1 MVISDLKQLRA
12 QYHPADDTSAVGGAV
27 TAAEITGTVLGEVV
41 PVASMVVSN
50 TAQTYFYKT
59 FIKNTH
65 ATDVAYD
72 VKVWIA
78 NGLSNLDTAGR
89 IEIVST
95 SESDAAPK
103 YARVVGI
110 VGGSETYED
119 VPLNGTTPVV
129 TTQSFSAVHR
139 VQLRSG
145 DAVASASGD
154 IQIRRQGGPILGI
167 IPQSFSMA
175 TAEVEIGLAPSS
187 NDNATSTNRRTPPS
201 GVTFSR
207 PTNEA
212 SALSIGDLSAGAAWG
227 VWRKYS
233 FAPNVLKPSLFQVA
247 IGIRALV

>member
-1 MVISDLKQLRA
+1 MI
-12 QYHPADDTSAVGGAV
+12 
-27 TAAEITGTVLGEVV
+27 
-41 PVASMVVSN
+41 VSN

-59 FIKNTH
+59 FIRNTH
-65 ATDVAYD
+65 SVDVAYD

-78 NGLSNLDTAGR
+78 NGLVDIDTPGR

-95 SESDAAPK
+95 STSDIAPK

-119 VPLNGTTPVV
+119 VPLNGTSPVI
-129 TTQSFSAVHR
+129 TTQTFSAVHR

-145 DAVASASGD
+145 DAVSNASGN
-154 IQIRRQGGPILGI
+154 IQIKRQGGPVLGI

-175 TAEVEIGLAPSS
+175 TAEVEIGLAPSN
-187 NDNATSTNRRTPPS
+187 NDTATSTNRRTAPS
-201 GVTFSR
+201 GITFSR

-212 SALSIGDLSAGAAWG
+212 SALSIGDLSAGVARG

-233 FAPNVLKPSLFQVA
+233 FAPNVLKPSLLQVV

>member
-1 MVISDLKQLRA
+1 MDISDIKQLRS

-27 TAAEITGTVLGEVV
+27 TAAEITGIVSGEVV
-41 PVASMVVSN
+41 PVGSMFVSN
-50 TAQTYFYKT
+50 TTQTYFYKT

-65 ATDVAYD
+65 AVDVAYD

-78 NGLSNLDTAGR
+78 NGLTDLDTAGR

-95 SESDAAPK
+95 SADDATPK
-103 YARVVGI
+103 HARVIGV

-129 TTQSFSAVHR
+129 TTQTFSAVRR

-145 DAVASASGD
+145 DAMANASGD
-154 IQIRRQGGPILGI
+154 IQIRRQGGSILGI

-187 NDNATSTNRRTPPS
+187 NDTATSTNRRTPPA

-207 PTNEA
+207 PTDEA
-212 SALSIGDLSAGAAWG
+212 NALTLGDLSAGVAWG
-227 VWRKYS
+227 IWRKYT
-233 FAPNVLKPSLFQVA
+233 FAPNVLKPSLLQVV